1 MITIVFS
8 SVSVSWN
15 RVYKK
20 AFMVSVLHWEKKLSG
35 VRVSVFG
42 TEGDSFDLRY
52 IAQDILVYHLV
63 TAHIFRF
70 NPE

>member
-1 MITIVFS
+1 MSLETEFTKKP
-8 SVSVSWN
+8 SWCPF
-15 RVYKK
+15 YTEK
-20 AFMVSVLHWEKKLSG
+20 KKLSG